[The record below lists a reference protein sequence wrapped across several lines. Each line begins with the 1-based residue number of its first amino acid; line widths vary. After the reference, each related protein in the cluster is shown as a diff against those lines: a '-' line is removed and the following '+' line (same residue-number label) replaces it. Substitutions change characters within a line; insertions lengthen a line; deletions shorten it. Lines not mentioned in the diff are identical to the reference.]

1 MEKETLV
8 SILQGQNPILAEAVS
23 QMVGYIQDRW
33 AAPYPTKEQT
43 EAVNAYLHSVHADGD
58 GTMNETNIAHRKIAS
73 QEITINAIRVLDHDQ
88 LNRLQDVLNH
98 IAEDREYYM
107 PEQEYGLG
115 GKSIIQNRIDSDIAL
130 LKRIVKD
137 LDNTGVT
144 YSVGDIVKRFKSP
157 ECHVLV
163 LDFMQN
169 QIRLMRNANRLGTAL
184 NYEKTMKNFAEFLG
198 GVNLP
203 FSAMTEQLIA
213 DYNAFLV
220 QRGMVRNSISFYM
233 RIMRAVY
240 NKAVRQKLVEQS
252 HPFTEVY
259 TGIDRTRKRAV
270 SESVI
275 SQLYKLNLAEGTPLV
290 LARDIFI
297 FSYCTRGMAFVDIA
311 YLKKE
316 NIQNG
321 VICYARRKTGQ
332 LLSVRIE
339 PSIQRIIDR
348 YSSALS
354 PYVFPILT
362 STETKPAYEE
372 YQAAINNHNRLLRRL
387 SKMLPAGCKLTSYT
401 SRHSWA
407 TAARNHNVPI
417 SVISAGM
424 GHTSEQ
430 TTQIYLTMLENSVI
444 DDANQGLIRSLLE

>member
-1 MEKETLV
+1 MATIKVKLRPSSVEGRAGTIFYQV
-8 SILQGQNPILAEAVS
+8 THRRATQQITTNIRLQSNEWDALRESVAVS
-23 QMVGYIQDRW
+23 VADR
-33 AAPYPTKEQT
+33 
-43 EAVNAYLHSVHADGD
+43 
-58 GTMNETNIAHRKIAS
+58 
-73 QEITINAIRVLDHDQ
+73 
-88 LNRLQDVLNH
+88 
-98 IAEDREYYM
+98 
-107 PEQEYGLG
+107 
-115 GKSIIQNRIDSDIAL
+115 SIVQNRIDSDIAL

-137 LDNTGVT
+137 LDNSGVN
-144 YSVGDIVKRFKSP
+144 YSVGDIIKRYKSP

-169 QIRLMRNANRLGTAL
+169 QIRLLRNANRLGTAL

-270 SESVI
+270 SESI
-275 SQLYKLNLAEGTPLV
+275 IAQLHRLMLESGSPLALC
-290 LARDIFI
+290 RDMFI

-311 YLKKE
+311 YLKKA
-316 NIQNG
+316 NLQNG
-321 VICYARRKTGQ
+321 MICYARRKTGQ

-348 YSSALS
+348 YIDSDS
-354 PYVFPILT
+354 PYVFPILC
-362 STETKPAYEE
+362 SLDANEAYEQ
-372 YQAAINNHNRLLRRL
+372 YQVALNTHNRLLGRL
-387 SKMLPAGCKLTSYT
+387 SEILGCGCKLTSYT

-417 SVISAGM
+417 SVISQGM

-444 DDANQGLIRSLLE
+444 DDANKGIIGCLD

>member
-1 MEKETLV
+1 MATIKVKLRP
-8 SILQGQNPILAEAVS
+8 S
-23 QMVGYIQDRW
+23 
-33 AAPYPTKEQT
+33 
-43 EAVNAYLHSVHADGD
+43 SVVERA
-58 GTMNETNIAHRKIAS
+58 GTIYYQVTHRRATQQITTNI
-73 QEITINAIRVLDHDQ
+73 
-88 LNRLQDVLNH
+88 RLQPDEWDT
-98 IAEDREYYM
+98 IG
-107 PEQEYGLG
+107 EQVVVSVAD
-115 GKSIIQNRIDSDIAL
+115 KSIIQNRIDSDIAL

-137 LDNTGVT
+137 LNNSGVT

-184 NYEKTMKNFAEFLG
+184 NYEKTMKNFAKFLG

-203 FSAMTEQLIA
+203 FSAMTEQVIA

-275 SQLYKLNLAEGTPLV
+275 SQLYKLNLAEGTPLA

-311 YLKKE
+311 YLKRE

-372 YQAAINNHNRLLRRL
+372 YQVAINNHNRQLRRL

>member
-1 MEKETLV
+1 MATIKVKLRPSSVVGRAGTIYYQV
-8 SILQGQNPILAEAVS
+8 THRRATQQNI
-23 QMVGYIQDRW
+23 
-33 AAPYPTKEQT
+33 
-43 EAVNAYLHSVHADGD
+43 
-58 GTMNETNIAHRKIAS
+58 
-73 QEITINAIRVLDHDQ
+73 
-88 LNRLQDVLNH
+88 RLQPDEWDA
-98 IAEDREYYM
+98 IG
-107 PEQEYGLG
+107 EQVVVSVVD
-115 GKSIIQNRIDSDIAL
+115 KSIIQNRIDSDTAL
-130 LKRIVKD
+130 LRRIVKD
-137 LDNTGVT
+137 LDSSGVT
-144 YSVGDIVKRFKSP
+144 YSVGDIIKRYKSP
-157 ECHVLV
+157 ECHVSV
-163 LDFMQN
+163 LDFMKN

-203 FSAMTEQLIA
+203 FSAMTEQLVA
-213 DYNAFLV
+213 EYNAFLV

-275 SQLYKLNLAEGTPLV
+275 SQLYKLKLTEDTPLA

-362 STETKPAYEE
+362 SMDTKEAYEE
-372 YQAAINNHNRLLRRL
+372 YQVSINNHNRQLRRL

>member
-1 MEKETLV
+1 MATIKVKLRPSSVAGRAGTVYYQVTHCSATQQITTNIRMPPDEWDAMREQV
-8 SILQGQNPILAEAVS
+8 AVS
-23 QMVGYIQDRW
+23 VADR
-33 AAPYPTKEQT
+33 
-43 EAVNAYLHSVHADGD
+43 
-58 GTMNETNIAHRKIAS
+58 
-73 QEITINAIRVLDHDQ
+73 
-88 LNRLQDVLNH
+88 
-98 IAEDREYYM
+98 
-107 PEQEYGLG
+107 
-115 GKSIIQNRIDSDIAL
+115 SIIQNRIDSDIAL

-137 LDNTGVT
+137 LDSSGVT
-144 YSVGDIVKRFKSP
+144 YSVGDIIKRYKSP
-157 ECHVLV
+157 ECHVSV

-203 FSAMTEQLIA
+203 FSAMTEQLVA
-213 DYNAFLV
+213 EYNAFLV

-252 HPFTEVY
+252 LPFTEVY

-275 SQLYKLNLAEGTPLV
+275 SQLYKLKLAGGTPLA

-362 STETKPAYEE
+362 STETKQAYEE
-372 YQAAINNHNRLLRRL
+372 YQAAINNYNRLLRRL

-417 SVISAGM
+417 SVISQGM

-444 DDANQGLIRSLLE
+444 DDANQGLIMSLLE

>member
-1 MEKETLV
+1 MATIKVKLRPSSV
-8 SILQGQNPILAEAVS
+8 
-23 QMVGYIQDRW
+23 VGRAGTVYYQVTHRR
-33 AAPYPTKEQT
+33 AAQQIT
-43 EAVNAYLHSVHADGD
+43 
-58 GTMNETNIAHRKIAS
+58 TNI
-73 QEITINAIRVLDHDQ
+73 
-88 LNRLQDVLNH
+88 RLQPDEWDAIGEQVVVSV
-98 IAEDREYYM
+98 ADR
-107 PEQEYGLG
+107 
-115 GKSIIQNRIDSDIAL
+115 SIIQNRIDSDTAL

-137 LDNTGVT
+137 LENSGAT
-144 YSVGDIVKRFKSP
+144 YSVGDIIKRYKSP
-157 ECHVLV
+157 ECHVSV

-169 QIRLMRNANRLGTAL
+169 QIRLMRNANRLGTAQ

-275 SQLYKLNLAEGTPLV
+275 SQLYKLKLAEGTPLA

-362 STETKPAYEE
+362 STDTKEAYEE
-372 YQAAINNHNRLLRRL
+372 YQVAINNHNRQLRRL

>member
-1 MEKETLV
+1 MATIKVKLRP
-8 SILQGQNPILAEAVS
+8 S
-23 QMVGYIQDRW
+23 
-33 AAPYPTKEQT
+33 
-43 EAVNAYLHSVHADGD
+43 SVAGRA
-58 GTMNETNIAHRKIAS
+58 GTVYYQVTHRRATQQITTNI
-73 QEITINAIRVLDHDQ
+73 
-88 LNRLQDVLNH
+88 RLQPDEWDA
-98 IAEDREYYM
+98 IG
-107 PEQEYGLG
+107 EQVVVSVAD
-115 GKSIIQNRIDSDIAL
+115 KSIIQNRIDSDIAL

-137 LDNTGVT
+137 LDNSGVT
-144 YSVGDIVKRFKSP
+144 YSVGDIIKRYKSP
-157 ECHVLV
+157 ECHVFV
-163 LDFMQN
+163 LDFMKN

-275 SQLYKLNLAEGTPLV
+275 SQLYKLKLAEGTPLA

-348 YSSALS
+348 YSSALL

-362 STETKPAYEE
+362 STDTKEAYEE
-372 YQAAINNHNRLLRRL
+372 YQVAINNHNRLLRRL

>member
-1 MEKETLV
+1 MATIKVKLRPSSV
-8 SILQGQNPILAEAVS
+8 SGRAGTIFYQVTHRRATQQITTNIRLQPNEWDA
-23 QMVGYIQDRW
+23 
-33 AAPYPTKEQT
+33 TKEK
-43 EAVNAYLHSVHADGD
+43 VVIS
-58 GTMNETNIAHRKIAS
+58 I
-73 QEITINAIRVLDHDQ
+73 
-88 LNRLQDVLNH
+88 
-98 IAEDREYYM
+98 EDR
-107 PEQEYGLG
+107 
-115 GKSIIQNRIDSDIAL
+115 SFIQNRIDSDIAL

-137 LDNTGVT
+137 LDNSGVT

-275 SQLYKLNLAEGTPLV
+275 SQLYKLKLAEGTPLA

-362 STETKPAYEE
+362 STDTKLAYEE
-372 YQAAINNHNRLLRRL
+372 YQVAINNHNRLLRRL
-387 SKMLPAGCKLTSYT
+387 SKMLPIGCKLTSYT

>member
-1 MEKETLV
+1 MATIKVKLRP
-8 SILQGQNPILAEAVS
+8 S
-23 QMVGYIQDRW
+23 
-33 AAPYPTKEQT
+33 
-43 EAVNAYLHSVHADGD
+43 SVVERA
-58 GTMNETNIAHRKIAS
+58 GTIYYQVTHRRATQQITTNI
-73 QEITINAIRVLDHDQ
+73 
-88 LNRLQDVLNH
+88 RLQPDEWDT
-98 IAEDREYYM
+98 IS
-107 PEQEYGLG
+107 EQVVVSVAD
-115 GKSIIQNRIDSDIAL
+115 KSIIQNRIDSDIAL

-137 LDNTGVT
+137 LNNSGVT

-184 NYEKTMKNFAEFLG
+184 NYEKTMKNFVKFLG

-203 FSAMTEQLIA
+203 FSAMTEQVIA

-275 SQLYKLNLAEGTPLV
+275 SQLYKLNLAEGTPLA

-372 YQAAINNHNRLLRRL
+372 YQVAINNHNRQLRRL

>member
-1 MEKETLV
+1 MATIKVKLRP
-8 SILQGQNPILAEAVS
+8 S
-23 QMVGYIQDRW
+23 
-33 AAPYPTKEQT
+33 
-43 EAVNAYLHSVHADGD
+43 SVEGRA
-58 GTMNETNIAHRKIAS
+58 GTIFYQVTHRRATQQITTNI
-73 QEITINAIRVLDHDQ
+73 
-88 LNRLQDVLNH
+88 RLQPDEWDA
-98 IAEDREYYM
+98 IG
-107 PEQEYGLG
+107 EQVVVSVAD
-115 GKSIIQNRIDSDIAL
+115 KSIIQNRIDSDIAL

-137 LDNTGVT
+137 LDSSGVT
-144 YSVGDIVKRFKSP
+144 YSVGDIIKRYKSP
-157 ECHVLV
+157 ECHVSV
-163 LDFMQN
+163 LDFMKN

-184 NYEKTMKNFAEFLG
+184 NYEKTMKNFTEFLG

-275 SQLYKLNLAEGTPLV
+275 SQLYKLKLAEGTPLA

-362 STETKPAYEE
+362 SAGTKQAYEE
-372 YQAAINNHNRLLRRL
+372 YQVAINNHNRLLRRL
-387 SKMLPAGCKLTSYT
+387 SKMLPTGCKLTSYT

>member
-1 MEKETLV
+1 MATIKVKLRPSSV
-8 SILQGQNPILAEAVS
+8 SGRAGTIFYQVTHRRATQQITTNIRLQPNEWDA
-23 QMVGYIQDRW
+23 
-33 AAPYPTKEQT
+33 TKEK
-43 EAVNAYLHSVHADGD
+43 VVIS
-58 GTMNETNIAHRKIAS
+58 I
-73 QEITINAIRVLDHDQ
+73 
-88 LNRLQDVLNH
+88 
-98 IAEDREYYM
+98 EDR
-107 PEQEYGLG
+107 
-115 GKSIIQNRIDSDIAL
+115 SFIQNRIDSDIAL

-137 LDNTGVT
+137 LDNSGVT

-275 SQLYKLNLAEGTPLV
+275 SQLYKLKLAEGTPLA

-362 STETKPAYEE
+362 STDTKLAYEE
-372 YQAAINNHNRLLRRL
+372 YQVAINNHNRLLRRL
-387 SKMLPAGCKLTSYT
+387 SKMLPIGCKLTSYT

-424 GHTSEQ
+424 GHTSEL

>member
-1 MEKETLV
+1 MATIKVKLRPSSV
-8 SILQGQNPILAEAVS
+8 
-23 QMVGYIQDRW
+23 VGR
-33 AAPYPTKEQT
+33 A
-43 EAVNAYLHSVHADGD
+43 
-58 GTMNETNIAHRKIAS
+58 GTIYYQVTHRRATQQITTNI
-73 QEITINAIRVLDHDQ
+73 
-88 LNRLQDVLNH
+88 RLQPDEWDA
-98 IAEDREYYM
+98 IG
-107 PEQEYGLG
+107 EQVVVTVAD
-115 GKSIIQNRIDSDIAL
+115 KSIIQNRIDSDVAL

-137 LDNTGVT
+137 LDSSGVT

-275 SQLYKLNLAEGTPLV
+275 SQLYKLKLAEGTPLAI
-290 LARDIFI
+290 ARDIFI

-339 PSIQRIIDR
+339 PSIQRIIER
-348 YSSALS
+348 YASALS

-362 STETKPAYEE
+362 STETQQSYEE
-372 YQAAINNHNRLLRRL
+372 YQVAINNHNRLLRRL
-387 SKMLPAGCKLTSYT
+387 SKMLPTGCKLTSYT

>member
-1 MEKETLV
+1 MYHLKSFITLMATIKV
-8 SILQGQNPILAEAVS
+8 KLRLSSVTGRAGTIFYQVTHRRATQQITTNIRLQPNEWDAMREQVAVS
-23 QMVGYIQDRW
+23 VADR
-33 AAPYPTKEQT
+33 
-43 EAVNAYLHSVHADGD
+43 
-58 GTMNETNIAHRKIAS
+58 
-73 QEITINAIRVLDHDQ
+73 
-88 LNRLQDVLNH
+88 
-98 IAEDREYYM
+98 
-107 PEQEYGLG
+107 
-115 GKSIIQNRIDSDIAL
+115 SIIQNRIDSDTAL

-137 LDNTGVT
+137 LENSGAT
-144 YSVGDIVKRFKSP
+144 YSVGDIIKRYKSP
-157 ECHVLV
+157 ECHVSV

-184 NYEKTMKNFAEFLG
+184 NYEKTMKNFSEFLG

-252 HPFTEVY
+252 HPFSEVY

-275 SQLYKLNLAEGTPLV
+275 SQLYKLKLTEGTPLT

-362 STETKPAYEE
+362 STETKEAYEE
-372 YQAAINNHNRLLRRL
+372 YLVAINNHNRLLRRL

-444 DDANQGLIRSLLE
+444 DDANKELIMSLLE

>member
-1 MEKETLV
+1 MYHLKPFITLMATIKV
-8 SILQGQNPILAEAVS
+8 KLRPSSV
-23 QMVGYIQDRW
+23 VGR
-33 AAPYPTKEQT
+33 A
-43 EAVNAYLHSVHADGD
+43 
-58 GTMNETNIAHRKIAS
+58 GTIYYQVIHRRATQQITTNI
-73 QEITINAIRVLDHDQ
+73 
-88 LNRLQDVLNH
+88 RLQPDEWDAIGEQVVVSV
-98 IAEDREYYM
+98 AERT
-107 PEQEYGLG
+107 
-115 GKSIIQNRIDSDIAL
+115 IIQNRIDNDIAL

-137 LDNTGVT
+137 LDSSGVT
-144 YSVGDIVKRFKSP
+144 YSVGDIIKRYKSP
-157 ECHVLV
+157 ECHVSV
-163 LDFMQN
+163 LDFMKN
-169 QIRLMRNANRLGTAL
+169 QIRLMRNANRLGTAQ

-252 HPFTEVY
+252 HPFTDVY

-275 SQLYKLNLAEGTPLV
+275 SQLYKLKLAEGTPLA

-354 PYVFPILT
+354 PFVFPILT
-362 STETKPAYEE
+362 STDTKDAYEE
-372 YQAAINNHNRLLRRL
+372 YQVAINNHNRQLRRL

>member
-1 MEKETLV
+1 MATIKVKLRPSSV
-8 SILQGQNPILAEAVS
+8 
-23 QMVGYIQDRW
+23 VGR
-33 AAPYPTKEQT
+33 A
-43 EAVNAYLHSVHADGD
+43 
-58 GTMNETNIAHRKIAS
+58 GTVYYQVTHHRATQQITTNI
-73 QEITINAIRVLDHDQ
+73 
-88 LNRLQDVLNH
+88 RLQPDEWDA
-98 IAEDREYYM
+98 IG
-107 PEQEYGLG
+107 EQVVVSVAD
-115 GKSIIQNRIDSDIAL
+115 KSIIQNRIDSDIAL

-137 LDNTGVT
+137 LDSSGVT
-144 YSVGDIVKRFKSP
+144 YSVGDIIKRYKSP
-157 ECHVLV
+157 ECHVSV
-163 LDFMQN
+163 LDFMKN

-184 NYEKTMKNFAEFLG
+184 NYEKTMKNFAEFLD

-270 SESVI
+270 SEYVI
-275 SQLYKLNLAEGTPLV
+275 SQLYKLKLAEGTPLA

-362 STETKPAYEE
+362 STETKQSYEE
-372 YQAAINNHNRLLRRL
+372 YQVAINNHNRLLRRL
-387 SKMLPAGCKLTSYT
+387 SKMLPTGCKLTSYT

-444 DDANQGLIRSLLE
+444 DDANQGLIMSLLE

>member
-1 MEKETLV
+1 MATIKVKLRPSSVVGRAGTV
-8 SILQGQNPILAEAVS
+8 YYQVTHRRATQQITTNIRLQPNEWDA
-23 QMVGYIQDRW
+23 
-33 AAPYPTKEQT
+33 
-43 EAVNAYLHSVHADGD
+43 
-58 GTMNETNIAHRKIAS
+58 MNEQISTSFA
-73 QEITINAIRVLDHDQ
+73 
-88 LNRLQDVLNH
+88 
-98 IAEDREYYM
+98 DRS
-107 PEQEYGLG
+107 L
-115 GKSIIQNRIDSDIAL
+115 IQNRIDSDISL

-137 LDNTGVT
+137 LENSGVN
-144 YSVGDIVKRFKSP
+144 YSVSDIIKRYKSP

-169 QIRLMRNANRLGTAL
+169 QIRLLRNANRLGTAL

-275 SQLYKLNLAEGTPLV
+275 SQLYKLKLPEGTPLS

-362 STETKPAYEE
+362 STETKEAYEE
-372 YQAAINNHNRLLRRL
+372 YLVAINNHNRLLRRL

-444 DDANQGLIRSLLE
+444 DNANQGLIRSLLE

>member
-1 MEKETLV
+1 MYHFKLFITLMATIKV
-8 SILQGQNPILAEAVS
+8 KLRPS
-23 QMVGYIQDRW
+23 
-33 AAPYPTKEQT
+33 
-43 EAVNAYLHSVHADGD
+43 SVVERA
-58 GTMNETNIAHRKIAS
+58 GTIYYQVTHRRATQQITTNI
-73 QEITINAIRVLDHDQ
+73 
-88 LNRLQDVLNH
+88 RLQPDEWDT
-98 IAEDREYYM
+98 IG
-107 PEQEYGLG
+107 EQVVVSVAD
-115 GKSIIQNRIDSDIAL
+115 KSIIQNRIDSDIAL

-137 LDNTGVT
+137 LNNSGVT

-184 NYEKTMKNFAEFLG
+184 NYEKTMKNFVKFLG

-203 FSAMTEQLIA
+203 FSAMTEQVIA

-275 SQLYKLNLAEGTPLV
+275 SQLYKLNLAEGTPLA

-311 YLKKE
+311 YLKRE

-372 YQAAINNHNRLLRRL
+372 YQVAINNHNRQLRRL

>member
-1 MEKETLV
+1 MTHRRATQQ
-8 SILQGQNPILAEAVS
+8 I
-23 QMVGYIQDRW
+23 
-33 AAPYPTKEQT
+33 T
-43 EAVNAYLHSVHADGD
+43 
-58 GTMNETNIAHRKIAS
+58 TNI
-73 QEITINAIRVLDHDQ
+73 
-88 LNRLQDVLNH
+88 RLQPDEWDA
-98 IAEDREYYM
+98 IG
-107 PEQEYGLG
+107 EQVVVSVAD
-115 GKSIIQNRIDSDIAL
+115 KSIIQNRIDSDIAL

-137 LDNTGVT
+137 LDGSGVT
-144 YSVGDIVKRFKSP
+144 YSVGDIIKRYKSP
-157 ECHVLV
+157 ECHVSV
-163 LDFMQN
+163 LDFMKN

-184 NYEKTMKNFAEFLG
+184 NYEKTMKNFVEFLG

-275 SQLYKLNLAEGTPLV
+275 SQLYKLNLAEGTPLA
-290 LARDIFI
+290 LAKDIFI

-362 STETKPAYEE
+362 STDKKEAYEE
-372 YQAAINNHNRLLRRL
+372 YQVAINNHNRQLRRL

>member
-1 MEKETLV
+1 MATIKVKLRP
-8 SILQGQNPILAEAVS
+8 S
-23 QMVGYIQDRW
+23 
-33 AAPYPTKEQT
+33 
-43 EAVNAYLHSVHADGD
+43 SVAGRA
-58 GTMNETNIAHRKIAS
+58 GTVYYQVTHRRATQQITTNI
-73 QEITINAIRVLDHDQ
+73 
-88 LNRLQDVLNH
+88 RLQPDEWDA
-98 IAEDREYYM
+98 IG
-107 PEQEYGLG
+107 EQVVVSVAD
-115 GKSIIQNRIDSDIAL
+115 KSIIQNRIDSDIAL

-137 LDNTGVT
+137 LDNSGVT
-144 YSVGDIVKRFKSP
+144 YSVGDIIKRYKSP
-157 ECHVLV
+157 ECHVSV
-163 LDFMQN
+163 LDFMKN

-220 QRGMVRNSISFYM
+220 QRGMVRNSI

-240 NKAVRQKLVEQS
+240 NKAVRHKFVEQS

-275 SQLYKLNLAEGTPLV
+275 SQLYKLKLTEDTPLA

-362 STETKPAYEE
+362 STDTKEAYEE
-372 YQAAINNHNRLLRRL
+372 YQVAINNHNRQLRRL

-401 SRHSWA
+401 S
-407 TAARNHNVPI
+407 NVPI

>member
-1 MEKETLV
+1 MATIKVKLRPSSVAGRAGTIYYQV
-8 SILQGQNPILAEAVS
+8 THRRATQQITTNIRLQPNEWDALRESVAVS
-23 QMVGYIQDRW
+23 VADR
-33 AAPYPTKEQT
+33 
-43 EAVNAYLHSVHADGD
+43 
-58 GTMNETNIAHRKIAS
+58 
-73 QEITINAIRVLDHDQ
+73 
-88 LNRLQDVLNH
+88 
-98 IAEDREYYM
+98 
-107 PEQEYGLG
+107 
-115 GKSIIQNRIDSDIAL
+115 SIIQNRIDSDIAL

-137 LDNTGVT
+137 LENSENN
-144 YSVGDIVKRFKSP
+144 YSVGDIIKHYKSP

-169 QIRLMRNANRLGTAL
+169 QIRLLRNANRLGTAL

-198 GVNLP
+198 SVNLP

-213 DYNAFLV
+213 EYNAFLV

-240 NKAVRQKLVEQS
+240 NKAVRQRLVEQS

-275 SQLYKLNLAEGTPLV
+275 SQLYKLKLAEGTPLA

-311 YLKKE
+311 YLKKD

-362 STETKPAYEE
+362 STETKQAYEE
-372 YQAAINNHNRLLRRL
+372 YQVAINNHNRLLRRL

-444 DDANQGLIRSLLE
+444 DDANQGLIMSLLE

>member
-1 MEKETLV
+1 MQPDEWDA
-8 SILQGQNPILAEAVS
+8 IG
-23 QMVGYIQDRW
+23 
-33 AAPYPTKEQT
+33 EQVV
-43 EAVNAYLHSVHADGD
+43 VNVAD
-58 GTMNETNIAHRKIAS
+58 
-73 QEITINAIRVLDHDQ
+73 
-88 LNRLQDVLNH
+88 
-98 IAEDREYYM
+98 
-107 PEQEYGLG
+107 
-115 GKSIIQNRIDSDIAL
+115 KSIIQNRIDSDTAL
-130 LKRIVKD
+130 LRRIVKD
-137 LDNTGVT
+137 LDSNGVT
-144 YSVGDIVKRFKSP
+144 SSVGDIIKRYKSL
-157 ECHVLV
+157 ECHVSV
-163 LDFMQN
+163 LDFMKN
-169 QIRLMRNANRLGTAL
+169 QIRLMRNANRLGTAQ

-198 GVNLP
+198 GFNLP

-252 HPFTEVY
+252 HSFTEVY
-259 TGIDRTRKRAV
+259 TGIDRARKRAV

-275 SQLYKLNLAEGTPLV
+275 SQLYKLKLAEGTPLT

-339 PSIQRIIDR
+339 PSIQRIIDQ

-362 STETKPAYEE
+362 STDTKEAYEE

-387 SKMLPAGCKLTSYT
+387 SKLLPAGCKLTSYT

-424 GHTSEQ
+424 GHTSE
-430 TTQIYLTMLENSVI
+430 
-444 DDANQGLIRSLLE
+444 

>member
-1 MEKETLV
+1 MATIKVKLRP
-8 SILQGQNPILAEAVS
+8 S
-23 QMVGYIQDRW
+23 
-33 AAPYPTKEQT
+33 
-43 EAVNAYLHSVHADGD
+43 SVVERA
-58 GTMNETNIAHRKIAS
+58 GTIYYQVTHRRAT
-73 QEITINAIRVLDHDQ
+73 QQITTII
-88 LNRLQDVLNH
+88 RLQPDEWDT
-98 IAEDREYYM
+98 IG
-107 PEQEYGLG
+107 EQVVVSVAD
-115 GKSIIQNRIDSDIAL
+115 KNIIQNRIDSDIAL

-137 LDNTGVT
+137 LNNSGVT

-184 NYEKTMKNFAEFLG
+184 NYEKTMKNFVKFLG

-203 FSAMTEQLIA
+203 FSAMTEQVIA

-275 SQLYKLNLAEGTPLV
+275 SQLYKLNLAEGTPLA

-311 YLKKE
+311 YLKRE

-372 YQAAINNHNRLLRRL
+372 YQVAINNHNRQLRRL